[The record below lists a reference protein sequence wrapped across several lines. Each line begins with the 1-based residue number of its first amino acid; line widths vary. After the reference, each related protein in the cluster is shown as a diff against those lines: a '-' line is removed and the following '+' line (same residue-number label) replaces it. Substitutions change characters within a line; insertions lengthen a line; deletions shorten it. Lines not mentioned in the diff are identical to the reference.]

1 MKKVITIICAVAML
15 MTMVPSV
22 YASNAQSVLE
32 SDALSVMPKTI
43 SIDEDFVFVDTA
55 PGGSKVEWSVK
66 KGNNPYHG
74 LFDENGAYLPE
85 IGDGAFEVTL
95 TATLSYMGE
104 TLEKSS
110 VVRSFRTP
118 AYKLNGYIYKR
129 SDGSLIRH
137 SEKNTTI
144 VAADIQKNPRIKDVP
159 ILAVGVY
166 EGNSLKSISTAK
178 IEKSGEM
185 LLDTP
190 IGELDGKSIKAFLWN
205 GFENAVPLEA
215 PVVTDPV
222 YDADN
227 DFFKTAAATS
237 GDGDDAK
244 NVLDA
249 DESTYYRFKN
259 EAVKNHN
266 GLSMKL
272 TRSAKRENQLAR
284 LALSSL
290 TGTVDISYDFMITE
304 TDVERGI
311 MYLHN
316 TGSDY
321 AFSLIIQGGTLR
333 DQSTGVVSRSI
344 NPFRW
349 YNLRA
354 VVDLESQSA
363 DVYLDGKMAC
373 ENMPLRSNTSEITK
387 LQIHNSGGDKSSTMY
402 IDNIKIKENG
412 TDKYTQSFDG
422 FNEGDAI
429 EGWEIGKGGGNIC
442 ASEFKDEELT
452 IFPQEIT
459 IDAGREFYL
468 SGVTVNIGEGNS
480 ILYRIETSRDNQDNF
495 VCVAS
500 HMNEAKSGAVTDR
513 FDSVRARYVKLWI
526 YRATDK
532 DGNYVNARINEIT
545 LKEKEDTLIN
555 VAPLAHVSVS
565 SSASDA
571 YDARGLIDT
580 ITASTSRD
588 GEWICYREV
597 NPKAYLSWDET
608 QKVHSIELYGRSA
621 EGETADSAEI
631 TFDDKTSI
639 IVTDIPHTGAPKRIV
654 LDTPKDVN
662 YMKVRLFGIGKG
674 NAGLSEIRV
683 LTQDEGEDAVSYL
696 TAWKE
701 IKAPGGYSGEW
712 TVSDDLDNDG
722 SVDFVSARGVY
733 ENASDNHY
741 VGAISAFNLD
751 GEALWVWGE
760 KGSGS
765 ATIGSDLP
773 CQIYDIDNDGQKEVL
788 AATKTELVILDGKTG
803 EEEKRYTLPSCTAH
817 SSDSASDS
825 IIIADVSGTGYP
837 SDIIV
842 KTRYSDLWVYT
853 KDWELLW
860 HKCMPGGMKTAHAPR
875 SLDIDNDGKDEV
887 FAGFCLVDDDNGEVI
902 WTLDNSKFECDLKD
916 GHIDSFTAIAFE
928 KGMPYED
935 MRFAITPCGARNFF
949 VIDGNGKKLWESDTK
964 IHYETLIQGKF
975 TPVAKN
981 IQLITNPQIDDRDEI
996 GGAANE
1002 PIFVYDYDNESGEC
1016 ALNRENWGYMGNRY
1030 IYAVN
1035 MNGEYDYIYQPSDNM
1050 LTDGNRNK
1058 KVKLISRYRGKMGV
1072 MRWEESE
1079 GYHNDMD
1086 GDGTQDIT
1094 MLTVSGGE
1102 VYINIYQ
1109 NIYGKKTATK
1119 LGTGY
1124 NYSFY

>member
-1 MKKVITIICAVAML
+1 MKKVLTLICAVAML
-15 MTMVPSV
+15 MTLIPSA
-22 YASNAQSVLE
+22 YADDAQSILE
-32 SDALSVMPKTI
+32 SDALLVMPKTR
-43 SIDEDFVFVDTA
+43 SIDEDFVFVSTA
-55 PGGSKVEWSVK
+55 PNGSRVEWNVK
-66 KGNNPYHG
+66 KGNSAYSG
-74 LFDENGAYLPE
+74 LFDENGTYLPE

-95 TATLSYMGE
+95 TAKLSYMGE
-104 TLEKSS
+104 TLETSS

-144 VAADIQKNPRIKDVP
+144 VAADIEKNPRIKENPALV
-159 ILAVGVY
+159 VSVY
-166 EGNSLKSISTAK
+166 DGDTLESVSTAK
-178 IEKSGEM
+178 IEKSGEIP
-185 LLDTP
+185 LDTY
-190 IGELDGKSIKAFLWN
+190 IEDLENKEIRAYIWN
-205 GFENAVPLEA
+205 GFEKLVPLQEPIVNNPVFEA
-215 PVVTDPV
+215 DKS
-222 YDADN
+222 
-227 DFFKTAAATS
+227 FFKNATAQS
-237 GDGDDAK
+237 GDGEDAK
-244 NVLDA
+244 NVLDN
-249 DESTYYRFKN
+249 DESTYYRFKK
-259 EAVKNHN
+259 EKIENHN
-266 GLSMKL
+266 GKSMML
-272 TRSAKRENQLAR
+272 TRNAKGQNQLAR
-284 LALSSL
+284 LNLSSL
-290 TGTVDISYDFMITE
+290 TGTVDISYDFLVTE

-333 DQSTGVVSRSI
+333 DHSTGVVSRSI
-344 NPFRW
+344 KPFRW

-354 VVDLESQSA
+354 VLNLESQTA
-363 DVYLDGKMAC
+363 DVYLDGKIAC
-373 ENMPLRSNTSEITK
+373 EDMPLRSNTSEITK
-387 LQIHNSGGDKSSTMY
+387 LQIHNSGGDNPATMY

-422 FNEGDAI
+422 FSEGDAI
-429 EGWEIGKGGGNIC
+429 EGWEIGKGSGNIC
-442 ASEFKDEELT
+442 VSEFKDEELT
-452 IFPQEIT
+452 IFPQEII
-459 IDAGREFYL
+459 IDAGREFNL
-468 SGVTVNIGEGNS
+468 SGVTVNIGEENS
-480 ILYRIETSRDNQDNF
+480 ILYRIETSRDNQDDF

-500 HMNEAKSGAVTDR
+500 HMVEEQSKAVTDS

-526 YRATDK
+526 YRAADK
-532 DGNYVNARINEIT
+532 NGNYVNAKINEIT

-555 VAPLAHVSVS
+555 VAPLAHISVS

-571 YDARGLIDT
+571 YDARGLVDG
-580 ITASTSRD
+580 ITASTSRE

-621 EGETADSAEI
+621 EGETADGVEI
-631 TFDDKTSI
+631 TFDDETSI
-639 IVTDIPHTGAPKRIV
+639 RVTDIPTTGAPKRIV
-654 LDTPKDVN
+654 LDTPKNVN
-662 YMKVRLFGIGKG
+662 YMKVRLFGTGTG

-741 VGAISAFNLD
+741 VSAISAFNLD

-765 ATIGSDLP
+765 STTGSDLP

-788 AATKTELVILDGKTG
+788 AATKTELIILNGKTG
-803 EEEKRYTLPSCTAH
+803 EEEKRYTLPSCSAH
-817 SSDSASDS
+817 SGDSASDS

-875 SLDIDNDGKDEV
+875 NLDLDNDGKDEI
-887 FAGFCLVDDDNGEVI
+887 FAGFCLVDDDGEEI
-902 WTLDNSKFECDLKD
+902 WTLDNSSFDCDLTD
-916 GHIDSFTAIAFE
+916 GHIDSFTALNFE
-928 KGMPYED
+928 KGMAYGD
-935 MRFAITPCGARNFF
+935 MRFAISPCGARNFF

-964 IHYETLIQGKF
+964 IHYETLIGGKF
-975 TPVAKN
+975 TPDALN
-981 IQLITNPQIDDRDEI
+981 TQIITNPMLDDGDEI
-996 GGAANE
+996 GGSANE
-1002 PIFVYDYDNESGEC
+1002 PIFVYDFNNSDGACSINS
-1016 ALNRENWGYMGNRY
+1016 ENWGLMGNRY

-1050 LTDGNRNK
+1050 LIDGNGNK
-1058 KVKLISRYRGKMGV
+1058 KVQLLSRYRGKMGS
-1072 MRWEESE
+1072 MRWEEFK
-1079 GYHNDMD
+1079 GFHNDMD

-1094 MLTVSGGE
+1094 TLFVSGNE
-1102 VYINIYQ
+1102 VYISIYQ
-1109 NIYGKKTATK
+1109 NISGKKTAEK